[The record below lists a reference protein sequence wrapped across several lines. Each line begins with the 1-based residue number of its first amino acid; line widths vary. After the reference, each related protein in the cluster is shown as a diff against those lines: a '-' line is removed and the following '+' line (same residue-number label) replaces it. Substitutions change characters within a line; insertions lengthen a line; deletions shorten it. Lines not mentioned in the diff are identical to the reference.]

1 LGGRRT
7 NNSIIQTL
15 NSSLL
20 KFSSEQKIYYVLRI
34 ASAMCFIG
42 HGSFGIIG
50 KAIWANYFAL
60 FGVSHDLSFQLMPYV
75 GTIDIF
81 FGVVLLIYP
90 IRAIVVWL
98 VIWGAVTAFLR
109 PLSGEPFPEFIE
121 RAGNFGAPLAMLL
134 LCGRTTLSNLFHLAK
149 PAGQLNENTLNVLSR
164 CLRIAAFLLL
174 AGHGWLNLVEKSSLL
189 KQYTELGFANPAN
202 ISLMVGLVE
211 ITGALSILIRPLRPV
226 VFFFFIWK
234 MGSELLYPHY
244 ELFEFVERGGSY
256 GVLLALWFVMDMMPA
271 FGKNYLTTFT
281 RKLLVNPSNH

>member
-1 LGGRRT
+1 VEEKQ

-15 NSSLL
+15 NSLLL
-20 KFSSEQKIYYVLRI
+20 KFLSEQKVYYVLRI

-50 KAIWANYFAL
+50 KPIWANYFAL
-60 FGVSHDLSFQLMPYV
+60 FGVNHDLSFQLMPYV
-75 GTIDIF
+75 GAIDIF
-81 FGVVLLIYP
+81 FGIVLLIYP

-98 VIWGAVTAFLR
+98 VIWGSVTALLR
-109 PLSGEPFPEFIE
+109 PLSGEPLAEFIE
-121 RAGNFGAPLAMLL
+121 RAGNFGAPLALL
-134 LCGRTTLSNLFHLAK
+134 LFCGHTGLNNLFQVIK
-149 PAGQLNENTLNVLSR
+149 PTDKLNEKTLNSVSI

-189 KQYTELGFANPAN
+189 KQYTELGFANPSN
-202 ISLMVGLVE
+202 ISLMVGLFE
-211 ITGALSILIRPLRPV
+211 ITGAFCILIRPLRTV

-234 MGSELLYPHY
+234 MGSEFLYPHY

-256 GVLLALWFVMDMMPA
+256 GVLLALWFVMDVMPA
-271 FGKNYLTTFT
+271 SRKNYLTTFT